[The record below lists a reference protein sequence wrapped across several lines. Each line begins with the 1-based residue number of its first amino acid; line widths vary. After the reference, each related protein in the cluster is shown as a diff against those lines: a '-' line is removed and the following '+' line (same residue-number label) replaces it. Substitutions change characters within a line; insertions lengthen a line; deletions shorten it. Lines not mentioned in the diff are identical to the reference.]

1 MGICEQRRVVSV
13 DIDGRFL
20 KNAFFFF
27 TISKMRRQYF
37 FGECARNEK
46 HILNDRGAVKKSDAK
61 IQRDQRNKTA
71 FFKNSPSI
79 YILFLGL
86 LVARV

>member
-1 MGICEQRRVVSV
+1 
-13 DIDGRFL
+13 
-20 KNAFFFF
+20 
-27 TISKMRRQYF
+27 MRRQFF

-46 HILNDRGAVKKSDAK
+46 HILNDRGDAK

-79 YILFLGL
+79 YDQR
-86 LVARV
+86 RVDTYDQRRVDTHEQRRVDI